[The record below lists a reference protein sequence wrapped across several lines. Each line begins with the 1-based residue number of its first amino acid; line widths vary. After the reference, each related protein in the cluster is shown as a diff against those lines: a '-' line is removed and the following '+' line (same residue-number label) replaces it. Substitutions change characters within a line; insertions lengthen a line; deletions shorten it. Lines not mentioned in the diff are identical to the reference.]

1 MAIEPLFRYRVTWR
15 RVGDLD
21 SFNHEVA
28 AAGADQA
35 QRASVAEIQQ
45 SLGPNSTLWEP
56 ELVVPLHPLG
66 PSVVSTFQRLRAQ
79 LRSLF
84 HRAPR
89 PAPGE
94 HEPCRSREG
103 DSAP

>member
-28 AAGADQA
+28 AVGTDQA
-35 QRASVAEIQQ
+35 RRASVAEIQQ
-45 SLGPNSTLWEP
+45 SLGPNSSLWEP
-56 ELVVPLHPLG
+56 EQVVPLHPLG
-66 PSVVSTFQRLRAQ
+66 PGVVSAFQRLRPR

-84 HRAPR
+84 HRTPC
-89 PAPGE
+89 PVQSE
-94 HEPCRSREG
+94 HEPCRSRKG